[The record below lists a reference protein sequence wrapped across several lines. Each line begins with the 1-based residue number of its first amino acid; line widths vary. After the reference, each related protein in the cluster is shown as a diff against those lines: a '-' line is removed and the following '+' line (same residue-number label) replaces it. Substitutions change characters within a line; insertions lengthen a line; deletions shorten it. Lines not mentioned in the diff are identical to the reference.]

1 MATNDISIG
10 IKRVHPID
18 SHSLTS
24 PQDSHTP
31 TSSTGCIPPVKKLQ
45 LNTPFGIGSVTSEAD
60 LDKKTLLV
68 QNEMLFQRLREYSFR
83 EEEYQRD
90 RNRILETREK
100 YDHNYNYIK
109 SVWQTLNSDLNS
121 LLSKFSVCSPLPI
134 VNSTSQEDTHFDYD
148 NDSYITSN
156 ILPIGKQDTFS
167 FRSNVGHSYENIE
180 DRICHITRL
189 SRELVEKLLST
200 FNRQRDD
207 SQSLIRQLSESSETF
222 NVESTLREEV
232 SKLQQE
238 NNRLLTQIQ
247 SLYNE
252 TSYAEEKSLNLEHQ
266 QVNLT
271 DQLFEAREVSDSYKF
286 ELDRSISK
294 VCKLE
299 HRLGILLSKH
309 TQEREIDT
317 EQIILLRKESALMPT
332 SEHRTNDDTLKNDN
346 QEDYVY
352 LAELRMRETDEL
364 LKMLTETKAELERHK
379 IDGKILPEWEIK
391 QTSSYKSL
399 QTQYTLMC
407 SSNIQLKNQCDE
419 LKRVL
424 QTSKLQYTSLLD
436 ELLGK
441 QARIKMEALD
451 AIARIEQ
458 ELALSRRDCDSL
470 RLDYEGRTS
479 SCEQALVSNR
489 ELDAT
494 ITSLRNNL
502 HQVKQDLN
510 RYRKQSAESQ
520 NLADRLQEE
529 KTNEREEFDLRS
541 SSNLKEI
548 SELKDLVRE
557 LGNKLRDLEEEEGE
571 VKDSRKFGTSNEIF
585 ELKNQIEDK
594 NREIS
599 RKREDYDLRLHAR
612 TNTLKEEIAY
622 LRQQLQS
629 RKQEQELFMKEMEV
643 TGQAYEDEQERVS
656 KLLKQIKEKDDANF
670 KLMSERIKANQVQ
683 KRIFEEREIIQKESR
698 SLERELTS
706 SHELNQRLIERD
718 RKFEIAVANL
728 ERELEFKDQLIDNH
742 KKKSMESTQNLQDT
756 KFKLDE
762 ALRQMK
768 EVERILFSKTAEYDE
783 EYQKFRHMR
792 EDFTILTKKVDKQK
806 KHQHHHFVTDEILME
821 EVKTYKAELTCPCC
835 SQRKK
840 DHILTKCFHVFC
852 GECIKTRYETRQ
864 RKCPKC
870 NANFGNNDWH
880 KIYLS

>member
-1 MATNDISIG
+1 M
-10 IKRVHPID
+10 
-18 SHSLTS
+18 
-24 PQDSHTP
+24 
-31 TSSTGCIPPVKKLQ
+31 
-45 LNTPFGIGSVTSEAD
+45 
-60 LDKKTLLV
+60 
-68 QNEMLFQRLREYSFR
+68 
-83 EEEYQRD
+83 
-90 RNRILETREK
+90 
-100 YDHNYNYIK
+100 
-109 SVWQTLNSDLNS
+109 
-121 LLSKFSVCSPLPI
+121 
-134 VNSTSQEDTHFDYD
+134 
-148 NDSYITSN
+148 N
-156 ILPIGKQDTFS
+156 I
-167 FRSNVGHSYENIE
+167 
-180 DRICHITRL
+180 
-189 SRELVEKLLST
+189 
-200 FNRQRDD
+200 
-207 SQSLIRQLSESSETF
+207 
-222 NVESTLREEV
+222 ESTLCVEV

-238 NNRLLTQIQ
+238 NTRLLTQIQ

-252 TSYAEEKSLNLEHQ
+252 TSYAEEKSLNLKHQ

-271 DQLFEAREVSDSYKF
+271 DQLIEAREVSDSYKF
-286 ELDRSISK
+286 ELERSINK

-317 EQIILLRKESALMPT
+317 DQILRLRKESTPIPT
-332 SEHRTNDDTLKNDN
+332 SEHRARDETSKNDN
-346 QEDYVY
+346 QEDCVY
-352 LAELRMRETDEL
+352 LAELRLQETDEL
-364 LKMLTETKAELERHK
+364 VRMLTETKAELERYK
-379 IDGKILPEWEIK
+379 IDVKNLPDWEIK

-419 LKRVL
+419 LKKVL
-424 QTSKLQYTSLLD
+424 QTSKLQLTSLLD
-436 ELLGK
+436 DLLRK

-451 AIARIEQ
+451 AISRIEQ

-479 SCEQALVSNR
+479 SCEQAFVSNG

-502 HQVKQDLN
+502 HQVKQDLH

-520 NLADRLQEE
+520 NLADRLQQE

-548 SELKDLVRE
+548 SELKDSVRE

-594 NREIS
+594 NRELC

-670 KLMSERIKANQVQ
+670 KLMSERIKANQIQ
-683 KRIFEEREIIQKESR
+683 KRIFEEREMIQKESK
-698 SLERELTS
+698 SLERELNS

-728 ERELEFKDQLIDNH
+728 ERELELKDQLIENH
-742 KKKSMESTQNLQDT
+742 KKKSVESTQFLQDT

-768 EVERILFSKTAEYDE
+768 EVERILFSKTVEYDE
-783 EYQKFRHMR
+783 EFQKFRRMK
-792 EDFTILTKKVDKQK
+792 EDFNILSKKVDKQK
-806 KHQHHHFVTDEILME
+806 KHQHHHFVTDEILLE

-840 DHILTKCFHVFC
+840 DHILTK
-852 GECIKTRYETRQ
+852 
-864 RKCPKC
+864 
-870 NANFGNNDWH
+870 
-880 KIYLS
+880 